1 MNSKPQ
7 LSTRGKRVGWGARL
21 HYSWDSTLW
30 LRGTVG
36 EPGARETQGPGQRPL
51 WENFG
56 MGSGRWGQDHR
67 RPHLASASRSST
79 RLLAPRALCLAC
91 VPDQLHPRAPQGLES
106 GGAAA
111 GVGGAPE
118 CLASDPRDRL
128 AWAGLGGDSA
138 AGGGRPAL
146 LAPPPRLPELCLY
159 LPIPDQ
165 PTRHPCSSPLP
176 TPLLSPFFP
185 PLPPPLGGGASPLP
199 TRQTML

>member
-36 EPGARETQGPGQRPL
+36 EPGARETQGPGQRPR

-56 MGSGRWGQDHR
+56 MGSGRWGQYHR
-67 RPHLASASRSST
+67 RSHLASASRSST

-91 VPDQLHPRAPQGLES
+91 VPDKLHPRAPQGLES

-111 GVGGAPE
+111 GVGV
-118 CLASDPRDRL
+118 LQM
-128 AWAGLGGDSA
+128 LGQRSA
-138 AGGGRPAL
+138 RPACL
-146 LAPPPRLPELCLY
+146 GQAGRRQRGWGRAPRPPGPSAPPPRALP
-159 LPIPDQ
+159 
-165 PTRHPCSSPLP
+165 
-176 TPLLSPFFP
+176 LSADP
-185 PLPPPLGGGASPLP
+185 
-199 TRQTML
+199 